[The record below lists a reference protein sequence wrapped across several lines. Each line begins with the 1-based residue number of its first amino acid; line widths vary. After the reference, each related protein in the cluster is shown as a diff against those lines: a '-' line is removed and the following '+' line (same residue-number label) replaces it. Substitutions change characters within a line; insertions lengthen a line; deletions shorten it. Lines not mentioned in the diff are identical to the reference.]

1 MVSQCN
7 SNCSFSML
15 NFFYSG
21 WMCRWTLQTF
31 IELPKTLEFLAYLGF
46 NVHENESQTAA
57 IHVTRERRIDLAKK
71 QSSRTTYM
79 CHVIGMKGAGKTAL
93 CRAFLV
99 EDMKKLTDKDLR
111 GNNQYCINSVQVYGQ
126 EKYLILRDI
135 DVRQVLD
142 PLQPSEVLCDVAS
155 LVYDISDAKSF
166 EYIARIYIKYF
177 AESKIPVLIVGA
189 KGDMEEVRQDY
200 LLQPAE
206 FCHKYKLLPP
216 QFFSVKHN
224 KRDLYTKLATMASFP

>member
-1 MVSQCN
+1 
-7 SNCSFSML
+7 
-15 NFFYSG
+15 
-21 WMCRWTLQTF
+21 
-31 IELPKTLEFLAYLGF
+31 
-46 NVHENESQTAA
+46 
-57 IHVTRERRIDLAKK
+57 
-71 QSSRTTYM
+71 
-79 CHVIGMKGAGKTAL
+79 MKGAGKTAL

-99 EDMKKLTDKDLR
+99 DDMKKLKDKDLR

-142 PLQPSEVLCDVAS
+142 PLQPQEVICDVAC
-155 LVYDISDAKSF
+155 LVYDISDPKSF

-189 KGDMEEVRQDY
+189 KGDMEEKRQDY

-206 FCHKYKLLPP
+206 FCQKYKLLPP
-216 QFFSVKHN
+216 QFFSIKHN
-224 KRDLYTKLATMASFP
+224 KRDLYIKLGTMASFP

>member
-1 MVSQCN
+1 
-7 SNCSFSML
+7 
-15 NFFYSG
+15 
-21 WMCRWTLQTF
+21 MCRWTLQTF
-31 IELPKTLEFLAYLGF
+31 IELPKTLEYLAYLGF
-46 NVHENESQTAA
+46 NVHENETQLQA

-71 QSSRTTYM
+71 QSSRMVYM
-79 CHVIGMKGAGKTAL
+79 CHVIGMKGSGKTAL

-99 EDMKKLTDKDLR
+99 EDMKKLTEKELR

-126 EKYLILRDI
+126 EKFLILRDI

-142 PLQPSEVLCDVAS
+142 PLQPSEVLCDVAC
-155 LVYDISDAKSF
+155 LAYDISDAKSF

-189 KGDMEEVRQDY
+189 KGDREEVRQDY

-206 FCHKYKLLPP
+206 FCNKYKLLPP

-224 KRDLYTKLATMASFP
+224 KRELYTKLATMASFP

>member
-1 MVSQCN
+1 
-7 SNCSFSML
+7 
-15 NFFYSG
+15 
-21 WMCRWTLQTF
+21 MCRWTLQTF
-31 IELPKTLEFLAYLGF
+31 IELPKTMEFLAYLGF
-46 NVHENESQTAA
+46 NVHENESQLAA

-71 QSSRTTYM
+71 QSSRIVYM

-111 GNNQYCINSVQVYGQ
+111 GNNQYCINTVQVYGQ

-142 PLQPSEVLCDVAS
+142 PLQPSEVLCDVAC
-155 LVYDISDAKSF
+155 LAYDISDAKSF

-177 AESKIPVLIVGA
+177 AESKIPVLICGA

-224 KRDLYTKLATMASFP
+224 KRELYTKLATMASFP